1 MNAVLTPAANEGRT
15 ARYAQIVRL
24 SKKSEWQIDRDVM
37 QDRQFDFTRNF
48 LPAGL
53 SRVDMIP
60 FLSAQDARL
69 LSQIQGRTYA
79 YIFGL
84 VERFISAKMLDQG
97 RAHVFDDQL
106 ALEALVRSSHR
117 VVAVYTQP
125 DRPAGRGQQLAA
137 SAVKQCAV
145 RHGLPVEQPATLR
158 ESAAV
163 ELLQRWAPDVMIVAA
178 YGLLL
183 PQSILQTPRLGC
195 INIHASLLPRWRGA
209 APIQRAIA
217 AGDTQTGVTIMQMEA
232 GLDTGPMLLTRAVPI
247 EARETA
253 ASLHDRLATLGADA
267 LLVALEEIAQGTA
280 KPRTQPADG
289 VTYATK
295 LRKEEAAIDWSQPA
309 AQIDRQIRAFD
320 PWPVAETRLHGQ
332 QLRVWQAMPVDATA
346 SRAPGEVLATSA
358 AGIDVSTGEGVLR
371 LTRVQSAGRKAMSA
385 AEFLKAHRLD
395 GAVLGS

>member
-1 MNAVLTPAANEGRT
+1 
-15 ARYAQIVRL
+15 
-24 SKKSEWQIDRDVM
+24 
-37 QDRQFDFTRNF
+37 
-48 LPAGL
+48 
-53 SRVDMIP
+53 
-60 FLSAQDARL
+60 
-69 LSQIQGRTYA
+69 
-79 YIFGL
+79 
-84 VERFISAKMLDQG
+84 
-97 RAHVFDDQL
+97 
-106 ALEALVRSSHR
+106 
-117 VVAVYTQP
+117 
-125 DRPAGRGQQLAA
+125 
-137 SAVKQCAV
+137 V

-371 LTRVQSAGRKAMSA
+371 LTRVQSAGRKAMCA